1 MDNPVKALDP
11 EQSVGDVAAAITVTA
26 QISQNR
32 SIVIQTYIP
41 RDASL
46 RQYHEVLDKLG
57 ASADRQEAKYRLE
70 GLQAELAQHEKT
82 AKSLEEDF
90 TSIETRSAAAWAAT
104 GRRGEHKLSPQE
116 TAQKSTAKTN
126 IERYRVEIKKIKDEI
141 IKCEAVIAKVD

>member
-1 MDNPVKALDP
+1 MDNPVKSLDP

-46 RQYHEVLDKLG
+46 RQYHDVLDKLG

-90 TSIETRSAAAWAAT
+90 TSIETRSAAAWVAT

-141 IKCEAVIAKVD
+141 TKCEAVIAKVD